1 MLDESTGMFC
11 NKLKKSAGGLVPE
24 GVSARYTAM
33 TLMGLHRLEQN
44 GEQSSLGVRP
54 AVERFLANTNWVDNI
69 GDLGLMLWLGA
80 RVAPD
85 LIGEIERPFQIP
97 TALERL

>member
-24 GVSARYTAM
+24 GVSPRYTAM

-69 GDLGLMLWLGA
+69 GDLGLMLWL
-80 RVAPD
+80 VPPLAPHPIAD
-85 LIGEIERPFQIP
+85 PYPPLHLPP
-97 TALERL
+97 PPY